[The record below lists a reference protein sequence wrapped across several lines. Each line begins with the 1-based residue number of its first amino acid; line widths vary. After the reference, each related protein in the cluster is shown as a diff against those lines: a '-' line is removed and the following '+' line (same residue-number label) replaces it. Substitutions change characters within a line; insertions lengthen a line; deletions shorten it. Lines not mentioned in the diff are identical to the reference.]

1 MTVAEME
8 AKAGHLMAA
17 HWAEVEGDRAPL
29 CVNWDRFREF
39 EDLGL
44 VMIQGAYVDDELV
57 GYCVLTLN
65 VHLFEDAKPA
75 RISAIYVDPGRRSG
89 CPHRRLVANPRLWS
103 APKYHRRDRAEFA
116 GRTNRVFDKSNR
128 GKSKRRCGLYGTI
141 DPRYDARRLRL
152 ADPHRTVDA
161 RSDQWV
167 RRADV

>member
-89 CPHRRLVANPRLWS
+89 CIGTSLAACGSIGVSLARWAINAAKQVGATQIAGHGRSGEAACRLYAAL
-103 APKYHRRDRAEFA
+103 
-116 GRTNRVFDKSNR
+116 GFDERETVYVKEIGDVR
-128 GKSKRRCGLYGTI
+128 G
-141 DPRYDARRLRL
+141 
-152 ADPHRTVDA
+152 
-161 RSDQWV
+161 
-167 RRADV
+167 